1 MDEAAEKVLFVKEA
15 IENRKFSERPAE
27 APELD
32 DATRAKLERAV
43 VDARPDALHEFVSV
57 AERLRGGTVYR
68 AEVQAFGFWTVRV
81 KFRKLHGRFGWFFG
95 ARPDF
100 YFRSIPLSGAA
111 VVAAAFSLPAS
122 VAAAVFVGWRCWA
135 ALSGWFFGV

>member
-1 MDEAAEKVLFVKEA
+1 DDAAEKVFFVKEA
-15 IENRKFSERPAE
+15 VENRKFSERPVE

-43 VDARPDALHEFVSV
+43 VDARPNALHEFVSV

-68 AEVQAFGFWTVRV
+68 AEIQAFGFWTTRV
-81 KFRKLHGRFGWFFG
+81 VFRKLHGRFGWLFG

-100 YFRSIPLSGAA
+100 YFRSIPLSGSA
-111 VVAAAFSLPAS
+111 VVAASFAFPAA
-122 VAAAVFVGWRCWA
+122 VATAVFVGRCCWT
-135 ALSGWFFGV
+135 ALNGWFFGV